1 MKIMIA
7 GNKGQLGS
15 DSEIVLG
22 TNHEVLG
29 IDLEELDI
37 TNLSEVQRM
46 VKDFSPHVILNCA
59 AYTLVD
65 NCETEKELAWRVN
78 VIGPK
83 NLALSVGKCGGRFIH
98 ISTDYVFDGR
108 KKIPQPYVEEDAPN
122 PINYYGVTKN
132 EGEKA
137 VRHALHE
144 HMIVRTSWLYGF
156 KGHNFLKTMLK
167 LALKNPGKEIRVV
180 DDQYGSPTWSYGLA
194 QQISRLVNMDGQG
207 TFHAT
212 SEGHCTWYGLAEC
225 FLEKMGVPHTLV
237 PCTTE
242 EYPTPAARPKNS
254 ILENRHL
261 KNKKMN
267 IMKHWQDDLDRFVS
281 KYRDRLMDEALLKV

>member
-1 MKIMIA
+1 MIA

-22 TNHEVLG
+22 TDHELLA
-29 IDLEELDI
+29 IDLDELDI
-37 TNLSEVQRM
+37 TNLSDVQN
-46 VKDFSPHVILNCA
+46 VVQDFSPHVILNCA

-65 NCETEKELAWRVN
+65 KCETEKELAWNVN

-83 NLALSVGKCGGRFIH
+83 NLALSVGKYGGRLIH

-108 KKIPQPYVEEDAPN
+108 KKIPQPYAEADAPN
-122 PINYYGVTKN
+122 PINYYGITKN

-137 VRHALHE
+137 VRNALHE
-144 HMIVRTSWLYGF
+144 HVIVRTSWLYGF

-167 LALKNPGKEIRVV
+167 LALKNPDKEIRVV
-180 DDQYGSPTWSYGLA
+180 DDQYGSPTWSYRLA
-194 QQISRLVNMDGQG
+194 QQISRLVDTDGRG

-212 SEGHCTWYGLAEC
+212 SEGHCTWYELAEC
-225 FLEKMGVPHTLV
+225 FLEKMDVPYILV
-237 PCTTE
+237 PCTSE

-267 IMKHWQDDLDRFVS
+267 IMRHWIDDLDRFVS
-281 KYRDRLMDEALLKV
+281 KFRERLIGEALSDV

>member
-22 TNHEVLG
+22 TDHELLA
-29 IDLEELDI
+29 IDLDELDI
-37 TNLSEVQRM
+37 TNLSDVQN
-46 VKDFSPHVILNCA
+46 VVQDFSPHVILNCA

-65 NCETEKELAWRVN
+65 KCETEKELAWNVN

-83 NLALSVGKCGGRFIH
+83 NLALSVGKYGGRLIH

-108 KKIPQPYVEEDAPN
+108 KKIPQPYAEADAPN
-122 PINYYGVTKN
+122 PINYYGITKN

-137 VRHALHE
+137 VRNALHE
-144 HMIVRTSWLYGF
+144 YVIVRTSWLYGF

-167 LALKNPGKEIRVV
+167 LALKNPDKEIRVV
-180 DDQYGSPTWSYGLA
+180 DDQYGSPTWSYRLA
-194 QQISRLVNMDGQG
+194 QQISRLVDTDGRG

-212 SEGHCTWYGLAEC
+212 SEGHCTWYELAEC
-225 FLEKMGVPHTLV
+225 FLEKMDVPHILV
-237 PCTTE
+237 PCTSE

-267 IMKHWQDDLDRFVS
+267 IMRHWIDDLDRFVS
-281 KYRDRLMDEALLKV
+281 KFRERLIGEALSDV

>member
-1 MKIMIA
+1 MIA

-22 TNHEVLG
+22 TDHELLA
-29 IDLEELDI
+29 IDLDELDI
-37 TNLSEVQRM
+37 TNLSDVQN
-46 VKDFSPHVILNCA
+46 VVQDFSPHVILNCA

-65 NCETEKELAWRVN
+65 KCETEKELAWNVN

-83 NLALSVGKCGGRFIH
+83 NLALSVGKYGGRLIH
-98 ISTDYVFDGR
+98 TSTDYVFDGR
-108 KKIPQPYVEEDAPN
+108 KKIPQPYAEADAPN
-122 PINYYGVTKN
+122 PINYYGITKN

-137 VRHALHE
+137 VRNALHE
-144 HMIVRTSWLYGF
+144 YVIVRTSWLYGF

-167 LALKNPGKEIRVV
+167 LALKNPDKEIRVV
-180 DDQYGSPTWSYGLA
+180 DDQYGSPTWSYRLA
-194 QQISRLVNMDGQG
+194 QQISRLVDTDGRG

-212 SEGHCTWYGLAEC
+212 SEGHCTWYELAEC
-225 FLEKMGVPHTLV
+225 FLEKMDVPHILV
-237 PCTTE
+237 PCTSE

-267 IMKHWQDDLDRFVS
+267 IMRHWIDDLDRFVS
-281 KYRDRLMDEALLKV
+281 KFRERLIGEALSDV

>member
-22 TNHEVLG
+22 TDHELLA
-29 IDLEELDI
+29 IDLDELDI
-37 TNLSEVQRM
+37 TNLSDVQN
-46 VKDFSPHVILNCA
+46 VVQDFSPHVILNCA

-65 NCETEKELAWRVN
+65 KCETEKELAWNVN

-83 NLALSVGKCGGRFIH
+83 NLALSVGKYGGRLIH
-98 ISTDYVFDGR
+98 TSTDYVFDGR
-108 KKIPQPYVEEDAPN
+108 KKIPQPYAEADAPN
-122 PINYYGVTKN
+122 PINYYGITKN

-137 VRHALHE
+137 VRNALHE
-144 HMIVRTSWLYGF
+144 YVIVRTSWLYGF

-167 LALKNPGKEIRVV
+167 LALKNPDKEIRVV
-180 DDQYGSPTWSYGLA
+180 DDQYGSPTWSYRLA
-194 QQISRLVNMDGQG
+194 QQISRLVDTDGRG

-212 SEGHCTWYGLAEC
+212 SEGHCTWYELAEC
-225 FLEKMGVPHTLV
+225 FLEKMDVPHILV
-237 PCTTE
+237 PCTSE

-267 IMKHWQDDLDRFVS
+267 IMRHWIDDLDRFVS
-281 KYRDRLMDEALLKV
+281 KFRERLIGEALSDV

>member
-83 NLALSVGKCGGRFIH
+83 NLALSVGKYGGRFIH

-108 KKIPQPYVEEDAPN
+108 KKLPQPYVEEDAPN

-194 QQISRLVNMDGQG
+194 QQISRLVNLDGQG

>member
-1 MKIMIA
+1 MIA

-22 TNHEVLG
+22 TDHELLA
-29 IDLEELDI
+29 IDLDELDI
-37 TNLSEVQRM
+37 TNLSDVQN
-46 VKDFSPHVILNCA
+46 VVQDFSPHVILNCA

-65 NCETEKELAWRVN
+65 KCETEKELAWNVN

-83 NLALSVGKCGGRFIH
+83 NLALSVGKYGGRLIH

-108 KKIPQPYVEEDAPN
+108 KKIPQPYAEADAPN
-122 PINYYGVTKN
+122 PINYYGITKN

-137 VRHALHE
+137 VRNALHE
-144 HMIVRTSWLYGF
+144 YVIVRTSWLYGF

-167 LALKNPGKEIRVV
+167 LALKNPDKEIRVV
-180 DDQYGSPTWSYGLA
+180 DDQYGSPTWSYRLA
-194 QQISRLVNMDGQG
+194 QQISRLVDTDGRG

-212 SEGHCTWYGLAEC
+212 SEGHCTWYELAEC
-225 FLEKMGVPHTLV
+225 FLEKMDVPHILV
-237 PCTTE
+237 PCTSE

-267 IMKHWQDDLDRFVS
+267 IMRHWIDDLDRFVS
-281 KYRDRLMDEALLKV
+281 KFRERLIGEALSDV

>member
-22 TNHEVLG
+22 TDHELLA
-29 IDLEELDI
+29 IDLDELDI
-37 TNLSEVQRM
+37 TNLSDVQN
-46 VKDFSPHVILNCA
+46 VVQDFSPHVILNCA

-65 NCETEKELAWRVN
+65 KCETEKELAWNVN

-83 NLALSVGKCGGRFIH
+83 NLALSVGKYGGRLIH
-98 ISTDYVFDGR
+98 TSTDYVFDGR
-108 KKIPQPYVEEDAPN
+108 KKIPQPYAEADAPN
-122 PINYYGVTKN
+122 PINYYGITKN

-137 VRHALHE
+137 VRNALHE
-144 HMIVRTSWLYGF
+144 HVIVRTSWLYGF

-167 LALKNPGKEIRVV
+167 LALKNPDKEIRVV
-180 DDQYGSPTWSYGLA
+180 DDQYGSPTWSYRLA
-194 QQISRLVNMDGQG
+194 QQISRLVDTDGQG

-212 SEGHCTWYGLAEC
+212 SEGHCTWYELAGC
-225 FLEKMGVPHTLV
+225 FLEKMDVPHILV
-237 PCTTE
+237 PCTSE

-267 IMKHWQDDLDRFVS
+267 IMRHW
-281 KYRDRLMDEALLKV
+281 

>member
-1 MKIMIA
+1 MIA

-22 TNHEVLG
+22 TDHELLA
-29 IDLEELDI
+29 IDLDELDI
-37 TNLSEVQRM
+37 TNLSDVQN
-46 VKDFSPHVILNCA
+46 VVQDFSPHVILNCA

-65 NCETEKELAWRVN
+65 KCETEKELAWNVN

-83 NLALSVGKCGGRFIH
+83 NLALSVGKYGGRLIH

-108 KKIPQPYVEEDAPN
+108 KKIPQPYAEADAPN
-122 PINYYGVTKN
+122 PINYYGITKN

-137 VRHALHE
+137 VRNALHE
-144 HMIVRTSWLYGF
+144 YVIVRTSWLYGF

-167 LALKNPGKEIRVV
+167 LALKNPDKEIRVV
-180 DDQYGSPTWSYGLA
+180 DDQYGSPTWSYRLA
-194 QQISRLVNMDGQG
+194 QQISRLVDTDGRG

-212 SEGHCTWYGLAEC
+212 SEGHCTWYELAEC
-225 FLEKMGVPHTLV
+225 FLEKMDVPHILV
-237 PCTTE
+237 PCTSE

-267 IMKHWQDDLDRFVS
+267 IMRHWVDDLDRFVS
-281 KYRDRLMDEALLKV
+281 KFRERLIDEALSDV

>member
-22 TNHEVLG
+22 TDHELLA
-29 IDLEELDI
+29 IDLDELDI
-37 TNLSEVQRM
+37 TNLSDVQN
-46 VKDFSPHVILNCA
+46 VVQDFSPHVILNCA

-65 NCETEKELAWRVN
+65 KCETEKELAWNVN

-83 NLALSVGKCGGRFIH
+83 NLALSVGKYGGRLIH

-108 KKIPQPYVEEDAPN
+108 KKIPQPYAEADAPN
-122 PINYYGVTKN
+122 PINYYGITKN

-137 VRHALHE
+137 VRNALHE
-144 HMIVRTSWLYGF
+144 HVIVRTSWLYGF

-167 LALKNPGKEIRVV
+167 LALKNPDKEIRVV
-180 DDQYGSPTWSYGLA
+180 DDQYGSPTWSYRLA
-194 QQISRLVNMDGQG
+194 QQISRLVDTDGRG

-212 SEGHCTWYGLAEC
+212 SEGHCTWYELAEC
-225 FLEKMGVPHTLV
+225 FLEKMDVPHILV
-237 PCTTE
+237 PCTSE

-267 IMKHWQDDLDRFVS
+267 IMRHWIDDLDRFVS
-281 KYRDRLMDEALLKV
+281 KFRERLIGEALSDV

>member
-15 DSEIVLG
+15 DSEKLLG
-22 TNHEVLG
+22 PDHEILG
-29 IDLEELDI
+29 IDLDELDI
-37 TNLSEVQRM
+37 TDLAAVQRM

-65 NCETEKELAWRVN
+65 KCEVEQELAWNVN

-83 NLALSVGKCGGRFIH
+83 NLALSVGKYGGRLIH
-98 ISTDYVFDGR
+98 ISTDYIFDGR
-108 KKIPQPYVEEDAPN
+108 KEIPLPYVEEDAPN
-122 PINYYGVTKN
+122 PINYYGITKN

-137 VRHALHE
+137 VRHTLDR

-156 KGHNFLKTMLK
+156 SGHNFLKTMLK
-167 LALKNPGKEIRVV
+167 LALKNPEKEIRVV
-180 DDQYGSPTWSYGLA
+180 DDQYGTPTWSHGLA
-194 QQISRLVNMDGQG
+194 RQIARLVGTEGKG

-212 SEGHCTWYGLAEC
+212 SEGHCTWYGLAGY
-225 FLEKMGVPHTLV
+225 FLEKMGVPHTMV
-237 PCTTE
+237 PCSSE

-261 KNKKMN
+261 KEKKMN
-267 IMKHWQDDLDRFVS
+267 LMRHWQDDLDRFVS
-281 KYRDRLMDEALLKV
+281 KFRDRLIDEALSGV